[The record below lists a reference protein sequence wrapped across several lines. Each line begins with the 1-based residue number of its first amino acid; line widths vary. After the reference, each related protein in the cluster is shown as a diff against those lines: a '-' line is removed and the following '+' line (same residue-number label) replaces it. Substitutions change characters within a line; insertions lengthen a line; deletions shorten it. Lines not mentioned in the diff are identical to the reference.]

1 MKKFLNTL
9 ALIVMVIMLV
19 STLSVSADSNGILK
33 NKVLYSWDFSS
44 EEQTTSDSDLTDI
57 PILNGSAE
65 YCTENQNVRLNA
77 TSGAGMTVNLST
89 PVSYETSENVIN
101 IEFDANLGSIDKQY
115 FTYEI
120 KSGESNLIEC
130 SFMPYNKSTAVGYL
144 KVGGVD
150 IIEDTDDTN
159 VNKQLINCISSAKG
173 DGMTASVTH
182 FRNEINLADGTV
194 NVYITSGSKS

>member
-1 MKKFLNTL
+1 
-9 ALIVMVIMLV
+9 MVIMLV
-19 STLSVSADSNGILK
+19 STLSVSADSDGILK

-44 EEQTTSDSDLTDI
+44 EEQTTSDSSLTDI

-65 YCTENQNVRLNA
+65 YSADNQNVKLNA

-120 KSGESNLIEC
+120 KAE
-130 SFMPYNKSTAVGYL
+130 
-144 KVGGVD
+144 KV
-150 IIEDTDDTN
+150 I
-159 VNKQLINCISSAKG
+159 
-173 DGMTASVTH
+173 
-182 FRNEINLADGTV
+182 
-194 NVYITSGSKS
+194 